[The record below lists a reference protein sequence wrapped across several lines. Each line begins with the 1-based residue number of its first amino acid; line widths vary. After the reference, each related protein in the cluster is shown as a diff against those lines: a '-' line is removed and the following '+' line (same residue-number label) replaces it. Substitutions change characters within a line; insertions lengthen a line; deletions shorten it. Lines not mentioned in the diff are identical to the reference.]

1 MIYYEKFMLIMLK
14 LSEIITYTCT
24 VYKSRQAFD
33 NKWLEYYFSKIITYS
48 FTNLESAHSPDK
60 TDNAMDL

>member
-1 MIYYEKFMLIMLK
+1 MLK

-24 VYKSRQAFD
+24 VYKSRQAFE
-33 NKWLEYYFSKIITYS
+33 NKPLEYYFSKMNTYS

>member
-1 MIYYEKFMLIMLK
+1 MLK

-24 VYKSRQAFD
+24 DSTVYKSRQAFD
-33 NKWLEYYFSKIITYS
+33 NKRLEYYFSKIITYS